1 MARITEYRS
10 VVEGDPQGAVLTFIY
25 TPHPVI
31 GVSPETLSAYIAGN
45 DPATGKPVIK
55 EIIDLLTRPVS
66 PKKPECKSSETARGG
81 RRPALLG
88 PDTAENWQRLFY
100 ENGWTDGLPVI
111 LPTAARVRKMLQ
123 GTGASPDEVVAEVF
137 LQDTYELVK
146 PTVSNIAV
154 IAVMAGAKPEYF
166 P

>member
-1 MARITEYRS
+1 MTGLCGGRCIHSKLEENTSGGPVSTYEYRRCRAIRR
-10 VVEGDPQGAVLTFIY
+10 AVLTFVY

-31 GVSPETLSAYIAGN
+31 GVSPETLSTYIAGN

-137 LQDTYELVK
+137 LQDTM
-146 PTVSNIAV
+146 NW
-154 IAVMAGAKPEYF
+154 
-166 P
+166 